1 MSEFSVVFNP
11 YQLSGN
17 MKILFII
24 TRADTVGGAQV
35 HVRDLAKAL
44 TEANHDVLIITG
56 ERGLYTNN
64 LDEMG
69 INFISYSSLQ
79 RSINPVKDLKALK
92 ELLKVIKEFK
102 PDLISTHSSKAGM
115 LGRLAAKLTNK
126 PCLFTAHG
134 WAFTEG
140 VPEPNRSIYK
150 VLEKIVEPLADKII
164 CVSENDRFLGTKT
177 GMSSD
182 RLIKV
187 HNGMPDI
194 SVNLIADTTISNP
207 VRIVMIARFDKQKDH
222 TTLFKAFQ
230 DIPNAQLELVGDGPN
245 LEVMKELAIN
255 LGIIDTIKYLGY
267 RSDIPQIL
275 SQAQIFTLISNWEG
289 FPRTTIEA
297 MRAGLPVIVSDVG
310 GAAEAVIE
318 GVTGYSIAQ
327 GDVDSLHQKLL
338 TLVSDSKLRQE
349 MGNQA
354 RKRYEKQ
361 FIFNTMF
368 EQTFNVYE
376 QVLNRRK
383 IP

>member
-1 MSEFSVVFNP
+1 
-11 YQLSGN
+11 

-115 LGRLAAKLTNK
+115 LGRLAAKITNK

-150 VLEKIVEPLADKII
+150 VLEKIVEPLAVKII

-255 LGIIDTIKYLGY
+255 LGIIDTIKFLGY

-289 FPRTTIEA
+289 CPRTTIEA